1 MLHTFAPG
9 VCPVANEQRA
19 SGSSSLPSFVSR
31 IEVACESGLIV
42 LIAAYV
48 PAFGG
53 VTWSVARSTATA
65 SLMLNLVCVLS
76 LEKDLLLSS
85 RPLAQSESVLASPLS
100 SKLAQTL
107 KKPALAVPEK

>member
-1 MLHTFAPG
+1 MPHTFAPG
-9 VCPVANEQRA
+9 VCPVVDEQRA
-19 SGSSSLPSFVSR
+19 SGSSSLPKFVSR
-31 IEVACESGLIV
+31 TEVACESGLVV
-42 LIAAYV
+42 LIAAHV
-48 PAFGG
+48 PAFGC
-53 VTWSVARSTATA
+53 VTWSVVRITSTA
-65 SLMLNLVCVLS
+65 SLMLNLVHVLS